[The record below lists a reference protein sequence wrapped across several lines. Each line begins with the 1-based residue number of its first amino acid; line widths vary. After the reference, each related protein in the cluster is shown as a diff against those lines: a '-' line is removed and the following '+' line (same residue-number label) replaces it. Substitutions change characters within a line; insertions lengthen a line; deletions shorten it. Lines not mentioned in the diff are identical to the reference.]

1 MINSKPIGRN
11 VLTKQLALKQGALA
25 VLLAFSGA
33 DFALAQQA
41 ASTAPTT
48 VYVTGSNLKR
58 TAKET
63 TNVVQVLTAQDIKNT
78 GAQSVQELM
87 KTIPAMGSD
96 SNFDVTDGGFSRGAS
111 TASLRNLTS
120 TSTLV
125 LLNGRRVVIGAYADP
140 NDGNSSL
147 YDLNSIPVSAL
158 ERVEILKEGAS
169 AIYGSDAI
177 AGVINFITKTNYQ
190 GVEISARAG
199 ANDDGKF
206 GRQGV
211 NLVVG
216 KGDLDADGYNI
227 FATLDVAHRDR
238 TRRDEARD
246 IEWDLYQ
253 TLNGRYATPYGST
266 ISASPVFYRESAP
279 GSKNFGVTQA
289 TRDARLRI
297 TLNCDP
303 SQQLTGSR
311 AMGLSA
317 ASVFIDRKFCN
328 YDLLSTLEAQSAGK
342 DTNLMSRG
350 EFKLN
355 NTWSVFGEVAFSRAE
370 RTYSGAPR
378 TLGQTQTTN
387 FTSTGIA
394 DPFQVILPIGHP
406 DNPFPTARA
415 SVGYRFE
422 NLPGGTENRN
432 DYLRALAG
440 VRGNVFGWDLESAL
454 LWNEAR
460 RKDTTFGML
469 YLPTLRTL
477 NTGTTL
483 AQLAADPSLGRNVT
497 NNNTSS
503 FTQIDLRANRE
514 FGPEL
519 PGGKMAVAL
528 GTEYRKEKMDL
539 NPDQLV
545 ATGNILGLANTVLH
559 GQRDVKSFYT
569 EFRAP
574 VLKTVELSAAGR
586 IDKFEKLE
594 TSRVPQFAIKWTPV
608 DAFSM
613 RGTYSRGFRAPAL
626 NQVTP
631 GGAQFFLQNLYD
643 PKRCETDEETP
654 KPGATEQDCNKSAAG
669 TGGYNPDLKP
679 EKSKSYSLGLIL
691 APLSN
696 VGITIDYFRIRK
708 EGEVILGSAF
718 EALKNEDKNPD
729 NVLRDQNPANWVT
742 DANGNPIP
750 NTGPLLMVKEPW
762 LNQGATEISGIDFDA
777 NVTNNLGSW
786 GSLTTKFAGT
796 YTHSYKIAQHEG
808 DIEHNTVGKDPGLWD
823 WNLSNNTRVPRF
835 KAYLSTT
842 WKFGDHFINASA
854 QYVGPISLMR
864 QYNGETKYDQ
874 PFCHYGTRKPTDAEQ
889 NRDTTVPLYE
899 AYFPKCQINS
909 WTTFGLGYT
918 YTGIKNLTLSVNIKN
933 LFDEKAPYLPNS
945 GVNTAGTPLAG
956 YSEGL
961 HSNQGRYFNL
971 NATYKF

>member
-1 MINSKPIGRN
+1 M
-11 VLTKQLALKQGALA
+11 
-25 VLLAFSGA
+25 
-33 DFALAQQA
+33 AQQA
-41 ASTAPTT
+41 ASPTPT

-58 TAKET
+58 TAKES

-111 TASLRNLTS
+111 TASLRNLSS

-158 ERVEILKEGAS
+158 DRVEILKEGAS
-169 AIYGSDAI
+169 AIYGSDAV

-190 GVEISARAG
+190 GVEVSARAG

-206 GRQGV
+206 GRKGM

-216 KGDLDADGYNI
+216 KGDLAADGYNI
-227 FATLDVAHRDR
+227 FATLDVATRER

-246 IEWDLYQ
+246 IEWDTYKV
-253 TLNGRYATPYGST
+253 LNGRYATPYGST

-279 GSKNFGVTQA
+279 GSRNFGVTQA
-289 TRDARLRI
+289 TRDQRLRI

-311 AMGLSA
+311 SMGLSA
-317 ASVFIDRKFCN
+317 QSVFIDRKFCN
-328 YDLLSTLEAQSAGK
+328 YDLLSTLEAQSEGK

-350 EFKLN
+350 EIRIN
-355 NTWSVFGEVAFSRAE
+355 DNWSAFAEVAFSRAE
-370 RTYSGAPR
+370 RTYTTGPR

-387 FTSTGIA
+387 FTTGGVGT
-394 DPFQVILPIGHP
+394 PFQAILEIGHP

-422 NLPGGTENRN
+422 NLRGGNENVN

-440 VRGNVFGWDLESAL
+440 VRGNVMGWDIESAL

-460 RKDTTFGML
+460 RKDTTFGQV
-469 YLPTLRTL
+469 YLPTLRKL

-483 AQLAADPSLGRNVT
+483 AQLAADPTLGKDVT
-497 NNNTSS
+497 ANNTSS

-519 PGGKMAVAL
+519 PGGKMAVAV
-528 GTEYRKEKMDL
+528 GAEYRKEKMDL
-539 NPDQLV
+539 NPDELL

-559 GQRDVKSFYT
+559 GQRDVKSAYV

-574 VLKTVELSAAGR
+574 VLKSLELNAAGR

-594 TSRVPQFAIKWTPV
+594 TSRVPQVGAKWTPV
-608 DAFSM
+608 EQFAV
-613 RGTYSRGFRAPAL
+613 RGAYSRGFRAPAL

-631 GGAQFFLQNLYD
+631 GGAQFFESGIWD
-643 PKRCETDEETP
+643 PKRCELDEETP
-654 KPGATEQDCNKSAAG
+654 KPGATEQDCSKSAAG

-679 EKSKSYSLGLIL
+679 EKSRSYTLGMIL
-691 APLSN
+691 APLPN

-718 EALKNEDKNPD
+718 EAMKNEDKNPD
-729 NVLRDQNPANWVT
+729 NVVRDPNPANWVT

-750 NTGPLLMVKEPW
+750 NTGPLLMVREPW
-762 LNQGATEISGIDFDA
+762 MNQGAKEIRGIDFDA
-777 NVTNNLGSW
+777 TVTNSLGAW
-786 GSLTTKFAGT
+786 GSLLTKFAGT

-808 DIEHNTVGKDPGLWD
+808 DVEHNVVGKDPGLWD

-835 KAYLSTT
+835 KGYLSTT
-842 WKFGDHFINASA
+842 WRFGGSHSVSASA
-854 QYVGPISLMR
+854 QYVGPISLKR
-864 QYNGETKYDQ
+864 AYDGPTQYAA
-874 PFCHYGTRKPTDAEQ
+874 PFCHYGARQPTDAVQ
-889 NRDTTVPLYE
+889 NRDGTIPLYE
-899 AYFPKCQINS
+899 VYFPKCQVNS
-909 WTTFGLGYT
+909 WTTFGLAYT
-918 YTGIKNLTLSVNIKN
+918 YTGIKNLSVTLNIKN
-933 LFDEKAPYLPNS
+933 LFDEKAPYVPFS

>member
-1 MINSKPIGRN
+1 M
-11 VLTKQLALKQGALA
+11 TKQLALKQGALA

-33 DFALAQQA
+33 DYALAQQA

-48 VYVTGSNLKR
+48 VYITGSNLKR
-58 TAKET
+58 TAKES

-87 KTIPAMGSD
+87 KTIPAVGSD
-96 SNFDVTDGGFSRGAS
+96 NNFDVTDGGFSRGAA
-111 TASLRNLTS
+111 TVSLRNLSS

-169 AIYGSDAI
+169 AIYGSDAV

-190 GVEISARAG
+190 GVEVSARAG

-216 KGDLDADGYNI
+216 KGDLATDGYNI

-246 IEWDLYQ
+246 IEWDTYR
-253 TLNGRYATPYGST
+253 TLNNRYATQFGSF
-266 ISASPVFYRESAP
+266 ISSSPTFYKETKP
-279 GSKNFGVTQA
+279 GSKSFGVTQA
-289 TRDARLRI
+289 TRDNNMRI

-303 SQQLTGSR
+303 SQQITGTP
-311 AMGLSA
+311 ATGLPST
-317 ASVFIDRKFCN
+317 SVFMNRKFCN
-328 YDLLSTLEAQSAGK
+328 YDLLQYLEAQSAGK

-350 EFKLN
+350 EIRIN
-355 NTWSVFGEVAFSRAE
+355 DNWSAFAEVAFSRSE
-370 RTYSGAPR
+370 RTYTGTSGSR
-378 TLGQTQTTN
+378 TLGQSVVTNYTQ
-387 FTSTGIA
+387 SGTG
-394 DPFQVILPIGHP
+394 DPFQAILEIGHP
-406 DNPFPTARA
+406 DNPFTNARA

-422 NLPGGTENRN
+422 NLPVGNNNRN

-440 VRGNVFGWDLESAL
+440 VRGSAMGWDIESAL

-460 RKDTTFGML
+460 RKDTTLGQL
-469 YLPTLRTL
+469 YLPTLRKL

-483 AQLAADPSLGRNVT
+483 AQLAADPTLGRNVT

-528 GTEYRKEKMDL
+528 GGEYRKEKMDL
-539 NPDQLV
+539 NPDEVL
-545 ATGNILGLANTVLH
+545 ASGNILGLANTVLH

-574 VLKTVELSAAGR
+574 VLKTLELSAAGR

-594 TSRVPQFAIKWTPV
+594 TSRVPQFGIKWTPV
-608 DAFSM
+608 EQFAV
-613 RGTYSRGFRAPAL
+613 RGAYSRGFRAPAL

-631 GGAQFFLQNLYD
+631 GGSQFFLSGLYD
-643 PKRCETDEETP
+643 PKRCQVDEKTP
-654 KPGATEQDCNKSAAG
+654 KPNAFTTDCQKSTAG
-669 TGGYNPDLKP
+669 VGGFNPDLRP
-679 EKSKSYSLGLIL
+679 EKSKSYTLGLIL
-691 APLSN
+691 APMSN

-708 EGEVILGSAF
+708 EGEVILGSAS
-718 EALKNEDKNPD
+718 EVLKHEDSNPE
-729 NVLRDQNPANWVT
+729 NVVRDTNPANFVT

-750 NTGPLLMVKEPW
+750 GTGPLLMVREPW
-762 LNQGATEISGIDFDA
+762 LNQGAKDIKGIDFDA
-777 NVTNNLGSW
+777 TITNKLDSW
-786 GSLTTKFAGT
+786 GSLLTKFSGT
-796 YTHSYKIAQHEG
+796 YTHSYKIAQHAG
-808 DIEHNTVGKDPGLWD
+808 DIEHNVVGKDPGLWD

-835 KAYLSTT
+835 KGYLSTT
-842 WKFGDHFINASA
+842 WRFADVHSINASL

-864 QYNGETKYDQ
+864 QYDAETTYAA
-874 PFCHYGTRKPTDAEQ
+874 PFCHYGTKKPTDAAP
-889 NRDTTVPLYE
+889 NRDPNVPLYE

-909 WTTFGLGYT
+909 WTTVGLGYT
-918 YTGIKNLTLSVNIKN
+918 YTGIQNLTLSVNIKN
-933 LFDEKAPYLPNS
+933 LFDEKAPYVPNS
-945 GVNTAGTPLAG
+945 GIHTSSIYPLAG
-956 YSEGL
+956 YSEQL
-961 HSNQGRYFNL
+961 HSNQGRYFSL
-971 NATYKF
+971 NATYRF